1 MRRKLAVFAVIGLL
15 LLLPV
20 QSAMASTAS
29 NVATV
34 ALSLTISNSVTI
46 SASPASITFDPITG
60 AASAPIQITSSWN
73 LQTPSSNFQI
83 AAWFASPSSA
93 LSNGVINIPS
103 SQITGSNGG
112 GPLPFTGTDTSVS
125 AAVAG
130 ATVAVLPS
138 TSIPAS
144 GNRTDTLTLAIT
156 GLSTQA
162 PGSYTG
168 TVNIAAQAN

>member
-103 SQITGSNGG
+103 SQI
-112 GPLPFTGTDTSVS
+112 
-125 AAVAG
+125 
-130 ATVAVLPS
+130 VAVLPS